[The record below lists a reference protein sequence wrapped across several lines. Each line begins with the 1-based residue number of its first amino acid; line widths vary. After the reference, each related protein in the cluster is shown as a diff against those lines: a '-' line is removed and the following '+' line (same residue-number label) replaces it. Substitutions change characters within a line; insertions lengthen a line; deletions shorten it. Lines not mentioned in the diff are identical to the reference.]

1 MSDKKL
7 SISAS
12 RPQVMTANRLVDGVV
27 VYFTAAGT
35 WSERFEDAVRDGQLD
50 SAEARR
56 AAAQSPAFAE
66 QVVGAYPFEVDGES
80 GEPLSVREIIR
91 AAGPSV
97 RPDLGKQAALR

>member
-35 WSERFEDAVRDGQLD
+35 WSERFE
-50 SAEARR
+50 
-56 AAAQSPAFAE
+56 
-66 QVVGAYPFEVDGES
+66 VDGES